1 MLRSQASQSTARNLR
16 GQRGTG
22 RKTGFPVMW
31 PEPVRRV
38 QLRLWFLT
46 GVHLEM
52 SGNSFDC
59 YSGLEELLASRGWSP
74 GMLLNTLPCPT
85 VPAAKDYPAP
95 NVTSVKGEKTT
106 TVSWLDNCSRVL
118 TGPLDSAVTPYSPF
132 SLQQPES
139 SVKT

>member
-1 MLRSQASQSTARNLR
+1 
-16 GQRGTG
+16 
-22 RKTGFPVMW
+22 
-31 PEPVRRV
+31 
-38 QLRLWFLT
+38 
-46 GVHLEM
+46 
-52 SGNSFDC
+52 
-59 YSGLEELLASRGWSP
+59 
-74 GMLLNTLPCPT
+74 MLLNTLPCPT